1 MEALIP
7 IAVLV
12 SIMLMVGLG
21 IYWAYV
27 VDKKRTETLKVQA
40 EAMSLEFVE
49 EAGENVLQQFERFAL
64 FNIGRKRSVAN
75 LIEGDSGEV
84 KISIFDYKY
93 VTGSGKHTRHHNQTI
108 AALQSSSLNC
118 PAFSIRPENFL
129 DRIGGAMGFQD
140 IDFESHPEFSR
151 LFVLKGPNEPAIR
164 EFLKPALLEYFEGHA
179 GISLEA
185 SSDTMFFYR
194 SNVRSKP
201 EQLKDLLS
209 QAYEA
214 YGVLT
219 EAV

>member
-1 MEALIP
+1 MEAFVP
-7 IAVLV
+7 IAIFVAIALV
-12 SIMLMVGLG
+12 VGVG
-21 IYWAYV
+21 IYWAYIN
-27 VDKKRTETLKVQA
+27 DKKRTETLKIQA
-40 EAMSLEFVE
+40 ETMGLRFVE
-49 EAGENVLQQFERFAL
+49 EAGDDVRQRFDRFAL
-64 FNIGRKRSVAN
+64 FGQGRKRSVEN

-93 VTGSGKHTRHHNQTI
+93 VTGSGKHTKHHKQTI

-118 PAFSIRPENFL
+118 PEFSIRPENFL
-129 DRIGGAMGFQD
+129 DRVGSAMGFQD

-151 LFVLKGPNEPAIR
+151 LFVLKGPDEPAIR

-185 SSDTMFFYR
+185 SGDTMFFYQANKR
-194 SNVRSKP
+194 SQP

-219 EAV
+219 DAS